1 MRHLEGRN
9 TSNNH
14 EDSTVRSENL
24 ASYMR
29 TVLHVE
35 DDTDTLKAD
44 EFTSTDNEY
53 CSNALLSYTGCESC
67 CMQYLTKFKG

>member
-1 MRHLEGRN
+1 MRHLGGRT
-9 TSNNH
+9 TSSNH
-14 EDSTVRSENL
+14 EDSTARSENL
-24 ASYMR
+24 ASYTR
-29 TVLHVE
+29 TVLE

-44 EFTSTDNEY
+44 ELTSTDNEY